1 MGDVLAI
8 LGVFLGELGLDRE
21 ICGAGGLGAQNG
33 FYLVVVGGQVVEIWG
48 DECGLGGIRG
58 IFGVLARFWEACRV
72 RLKEIERY
80 MVHAALKMRLGFVW
94 WL

>member
-1 MGDVLAI
+1 MSVD
-8 LGVFLGELGLDRE
+8 
-21 ICGAGGLGAQNG
+21 
-33 FYLVVVGGQVVEIWG
+33 
-48 DECGLGGIRG
+48 LGGIRG